1 MAIEDPKASP
11 VQRESWPLNIWNY
24 KNLPGHWLGTDR
36 HLWDMTCQKTFSHR
50 TKGFAQVAPGNITA
64 ADGEVLMPMEFT

>member
-24 KNLPGHWLGTDR
+24 KNLPGHWLRTDR
-36 HLWDMTCQKTFSHR
+36 HLWDMTCQKTFSHLDQR
-50 TKGFAQVAPGNITA
+50 FCPG
-64 ADGEVLMPMEFT
+64 GSWEYYSS